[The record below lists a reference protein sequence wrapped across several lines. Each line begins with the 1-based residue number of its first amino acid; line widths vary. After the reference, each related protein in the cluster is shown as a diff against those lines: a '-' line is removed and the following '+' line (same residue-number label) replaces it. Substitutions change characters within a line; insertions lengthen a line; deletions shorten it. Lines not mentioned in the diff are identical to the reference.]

1 MILVVYSRSEML
13 DTYLTYLYII
23 ISVVLSSNVYVVLTR
38 IAITMSMKRFNNK
51 CNDLVTWQENS
62 EMTLNA
68 TVASISI
75 IIEIYLKLFLIRL
88 T

>member
-1 MILVVYSRSEML
+1 MILVVYSRSAIL

-23 ISVVLSSNVYVVLTR
+23 ISVVFSSNVYVVLTR
-38 IAITMSMKRFNNK
+38 IAITMKRFNNK

>member
-38 IAITMSMKRFNNK
+38 IAITMKRFNNK

-62 EMTLNA
+62 M
-68 TVASISI
+68 
-75 IIEIYLKLFLIRL
+75 KLFLIRL